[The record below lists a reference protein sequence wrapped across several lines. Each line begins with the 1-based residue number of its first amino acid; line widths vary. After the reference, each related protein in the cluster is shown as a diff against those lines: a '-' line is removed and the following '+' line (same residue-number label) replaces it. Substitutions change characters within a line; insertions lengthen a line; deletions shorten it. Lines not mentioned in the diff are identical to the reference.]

1 MQEPQVWSLGGEDS
15 LEEEMVTHSSILAWR
30 VPWTEEPGRLQSMGS
45 QRVGLN
51 WATERTQYTDYCSTN
66 SSARSLKHR
75 ASLET
80 DPATDHKDER
90 NQKIEFINTVKSQLF
105 KKSNN
110 VEKSLVWLTKG
121 KRAMGA
127 KIYIYIYILTGSMV
141 NGIIVLSSLPLPK
154 PVTFVTSICSSF

>member
-1 MQEPQVWSLGGEDS
+1 MQGLPQWLSSKESSCNAGDTGITFSIPGLGRSPGGRNGNPLQYSCLKNPIDRGAWQATVHG
-15 LEEEMVTHSSILAWR
+15 VTES
-30 VPWTEEPGRLQSMGS
+30 WTQLSD
-45 QRVGLN
+45 
-51 WATERTQYTDYCSTN
+51 WATQYTDYCATN

-127 KIYIYIYILTGSMV
+127 KKYMY
-141 NGIIVLSSLPLPK
+141 
-154 PVTFVTSICSSF
+154 TF